1 MSNTGG
7 RIDLIK
13 QFAGDLVVNIT
24 RASGESVVVYSDAAK
39 TVAVS
44 MPDTI
49 TAGKSYFLIGDDT
62 YVISAKINGI
72 EIASADDTPVSVK
85 LDMNKVFAFAPAPD
99 ANRFLNIGPTGAAGP
114 TGPSGPE
121 GDSGSAYYG
130 QVVKTT
136 SGTITIAATG
146 SFQSTGLT
154 ATLDSANSDGISLG
168 STDEFAIKNTSGK
181 TIRYRVFASMDCSTV
196 DTNAVG
202 IKLALNG
209 VPIDESDCRAWA
221 LQDRTAKLVTSWIVE
236 MEDDDEVALFVANIS
251 EDSDINFIRGRIV
264 ASSVGEESV

>member
-1 MSNTGG
+1 MAGG
-7 RIDLIK
+7 TINLIK
-13 QFAGDLVVNIT
+13 QFAGNLLVNIT
-24 RASGESVVVYSDAAK
+24 RKSGESVVVYSNAAK
-39 TVAVS
+39 TTSVS

-49 TAGKSYFLIGDDT
+49 TAGKSYFLRGDDN

-72 EIASADDTPVSVK
+72 EVASDTDGTVEVR
-85 LDMNKVFAFAPAPD
+85 LDSDAVFAFAPSPD
-99 ANRFLNIGPTGAAGP
+99 VNKFLNIGPTGAVGP

-146 SFQSTGLT
+146 DFQSTGLT

>member
-7 RIDLIK
+7 RIDVIK
-13 QFAGDLVVNIT
+13 QFAGNLVIDIT
-24 RASGESVVVYSDAAK
+24 RESGQSVVVYSDAAK

-49 TAGKSYFLIGDDT
+49 TAGKSYFLRGDDT

-72 EIASADDTPVSVK
+72 EIASADDTPVSVQ

-99 ANRFLNIGPTGAAGP
+99 GNRFLNIGPTGAVGP
-114 TGPSGPE
+114 TGPE

-130 QVVKTT
+130 QVGKTT

-146 SFQSTGLT
+146 DFQSTGLT

-181 TIRYRVFASMDCSTV
+181 TIRYRVLASMDCSTA

>member
-13 QFAGDLVVNIT
+13 QFAGNLVVDIT

-49 TAGKSYFLIGDDT
+49 TAGKSYFLVGDDT

-114 TGPSGPE
+114 TGPE

-130 QVVKTT
+130 QISRTT
-136 SGTITIAATG
+136 SGTVTIAATG
-146 SFQSTGLT
+146 DYQSTGLT

-168 STDEFAIKNTSGK
+168 TDDDFAIKNTSGK
-181 TIRYRVFASMDCSTV
+181 TIRYRVFASMDCSTTA
-196 DTNAVG
+196 TNAVG

-221 LQDRTAKLVTSWIVE
+221 LEDRTAKLVTSWIVE

>member
-13 QFAGDLVVNIT
+13 QFAGNLVVDIT
-24 RASGESVVVYSDAAK
+24 RASGESVAVYSDAAK

-99 ANRFLNIGPTGAAGP
+99 ANRFLNIGPTGAVGP
-114 TGPSGPE
+114 TGPE

-130 QVVKTT
+130 QISRTT
-136 SGTITIAATG
+136 SGTVTIAATG
-146 SFQSTGLT
+146 DYQSTGLT

-181 TIRYRVFASMDCSTV
+181 TIRYRVFASMDCSTTA
-196 DTNAVG
+196 TNAVG

-209 VPIDESDCRAWA
+209 VPINESDCRAWA
-221 LQDRTAKLVTSWIVE
+221 LEDRTAKLVTSWIVE
-236 MEDDDEVALFVANIS
+236 MEDDDEVALYVANIS
-251 EDSDINFIRGRIV
+251 GDGDINFIRGRIL

>member
-1 MSNTGG
+1 MANGG
-7 RIDLIK
+7 VIQVIK
-13 QFAGDLVVNIT
+13 NLAGTLVVDIT
-24 RASGESVVVYSDAAK
+24 AKFGANVIVYSDVAK
-39 TVAVS
+39 TSVVS
-44 MPDTI
+44 MPDSI
-49 TAGKSYFLIGDDT
+49 TATKAYYIDKDDLYQVSVKIG
-62 YVISAKINGI
+62 NI
-72 EIASADDTPVSVK
+72 EIASQSDLPREVY
-85 LDMNKVFAFAPAPD
+85 LDSGKVLSFEPSPD
-99 ANRFLNIGPTGAAGP
+99 INRFLNIGPTGAVGP

-121 GDSGSAYYG
+121 GDSGSAYFG
-130 QVVKTT
+130 QIVKTT

-181 TIRYRVFASMDCSTV
+181 TIRYRVLASMDCSTA

>member
-13 QFAGDLVVNIT
+13 SFTGELVVDIT
-24 RASGESVVVYSDAAK
+24 RASGQSVVVYSDADK

-49 TAGKSYFLIGDDT
+49 TAGKSYFLRGDDT
-62 YVISAKINGI
+62 YLVSAKINGI
-72 EIASADDTPVSVK
+72 EIASDVDTPVSVK
-85 LDMNKVFAFAPAPD
+85 LDMNKVLAFAPVPD
-99 ANRFLNIGPTGAAGP
+99 ANRFLNIGPTG
-114 TGPSGPE
+114 PE

-130 QVVKTT
+130 QISRTT
-136 SGTITIAATG
+136 SGTVTIAATG
-146 SFQSTGLT
+146 DFQSTGLT

-181 TIRYRVFASMDCSTV
+181 TIRYRVLASMDCSTA

>member
-1 MSNTGG
+1 MAGG

-13 QFAGDLVVNIT
+13 QFAGNLVVEIT
-24 RASGESVVVYSDAAK
+24 RASGESVVVYSNAAK
-39 TVAVS
+39 TTSVS

-49 TAGKSYFLIGDDT
+49 TAGKSYFLRGDDN

-72 EIASADDTPVSVK
+72 EVASDIDGTVQVR
-85 LDMNKVFAFAPAPD
+85 LDSDAVFAFAPSPD
-99 ANRFLNIGPTGAAGP
+99 VNKFLNIGPTGAVGP
-114 TGPSGPE
+114 TGPE

-130 QVVKTT
+130 QISRTT
-136 SGTITIAATG
+136 SGTVTIAATG
-146 SFQSTGLT
+146 DFQSTGLT

-209 VPIDESDCRAWA
+209 VPINESDCRAWA
-221 LQDRTAKLVTSWIVE
+221 LEDRTAKLVTSWIVE

-251 EDSDINFIRGRIV
+251 EDSDINFIRGRIL

>member
-7 RIDLIK
+7 RIDVIK
-13 QFAGDLVVNIT
+13 QFAGNLVIDIT
-24 RASGESVVVYSDAAK
+24 RESGQSVVVYSDAAK

-49 TAGKSYFLIGDDT
+49 TAGKSYFLRGDDT

-72 EIASADDTPVSVK
+72 EIASADDTPVSVQ

-99 ANRFLNIGPTGAAGP
+99 GNRFLNIGPTGAVGP
-114 TGPSGPE
+114 TGPE

-130 QVVKTT
+130 QVGKTT

-146 SFQSTGLT
+146 DFQSTGLT

-221 LQDRTAKLVTSWIVE
+221 VQDRTAKLVTSWIVE

-251 EDSDINFIRGRIV
+251 EDSDINFIRGRIL

>member
-1 MSNTGG
+1 MANGG
-7 RIDLIK
+7 VIQVIK
-13 QFAGDLVVNIT
+13 NLAGTLVVDIT
-24 RASGESVVVYSDAAK
+24 AKFGANVIVYSDVAK
-39 TVAVS
+39 TSVVS
-44 MPDTI
+44 MPDSI
-49 TAGKSYFLIGDDT
+49 TATKAYYIDKDDLYQVSVKIG
-62 YVISAKINGI
+62 NI
-72 EIASADDTPVSVK
+72 EIASQSDLPREVY
-85 LDMNKVFAFAPAPD
+85 LDSGKVLSFEPSPD
-99 ANRFLNIGPTGAAGP
+99 INRFLNIGPTGAVGP

-121 GDSGSAYYG
+121 GDSGSAYFG
-130 QVVKTT
+130 QIVKTT

-181 TIRYRVFASMDCSTV
+181 TIRYRVFASMDCSTA

>member
-13 QFAGDLVVNIT
+13 QFAGNLVVEIT
-24 RASGESVVVYSDAAK
+24 RASGQPVVVYSDAAK

-49 TAGKSYFLIGDDT
+49 TAGKSYFLRGDDT

-72 EIASADDTPVSVK
+72 EIASADDTPVSVQ

-99 ANRFLNIGPTGAAGP
+99 GNRFLNIGPTGAVGP

-130 QVVKTT
+130 QIVKTT

-146 SFQSTGLT
+146 DYQSTGLT

-221 LQDRTAKLVTSWIVE
+221 LQNRTAKLVTSWIVE

>member
-1 MSNTGG
+1 MANGG
-7 RIDLIK
+7 VIQVIK
-13 QFAGDLVVNIT
+13 NLAGTLVVDIT
-24 RASGESVVVYSDAAK
+24 AKFGANVIVYSDVAK
-39 TVAVS
+39 TSVVS
-44 MPDTI
+44 MPDSI
-49 TAGKSYFLIGDDT
+49 TATKAYYIDKDDLYQVSVKIG
-62 YVISAKINGI
+62 NI
-72 EIASADDTPVSVK
+72 EIASQSDLPREVY
-85 LDMNKVFAFAPAPD
+85 LDSGKVLSFEPSPD
-99 ANRFLNIGPTGAAGP
+99 INRFLNIGPTGAVGP
-114 TGPSGPE
+114 TGPE

-130 QVVKTT
+130 QIVRTT

-181 TIRYRVFASMDCSTV
+181 TIRYRVLASMDCSTA

-236 MEDDDEVALFVANIS
+236 MEDDDEVALFVANVS